1 MVGSRGVESS
11 SPPPRRRRRRAIVLV
26 VEDAFDARQLYCELL
41 DFHGFHAEPAC
52 DGAEALQKVRVLAP
66 DVVLLDLS
74 LPGISGW
81 DVARA
86 LRSHA
91 HTRTIPIIA
100 ITAHA
105 TAPEIDR
112 AREAGCDSVFV
123 KPAKHAA
130 LIEELRRAVTRTR

>member
-1 MVGSRGVESS
+1 MAASSVESS
-11 SPPPRRRRRRAIVLV
+11 NPPPRRRRRRPIVLV

-41 DFHGFHAEPAC
+41 EYHGFHAEPAC
-52 DGAEALQKVRVLAP
+52 DGDEALQKVRVLAP

-105 TAPEIDR
+105 TAPELDR
-112 AREAGCDSVFV
+112 ARESGCDSVFV
-123 KPAKHAA
+123 KPAKHSA
-130 LIEELRRAVTRTR
+130 LIEELRRAVERSS